1 MTNIRKAGFFDRITP
16 TARTTT
22 ERPTRV
28 GPSGGV
34 NVLLWVLQ
42 VFAAAGFM
50 FGAFGKFT
58 ANPAAVEVFETMGT
72 AGWLPYPI
80 ATLEVFGAIA
90 LVVPQ
95 LRLYGLAALAFVALT
110 LGAVLTHLI
119 WGASPVPAIVLLVVS
134 AVIAWGRR
142 SNTADLI
149 AGLLRGD
156 PAPDRRLS

>member
-1 MTNIRKAGFFDRITP
+1 MTTIRKAGFFDGITA

-34 NVLLWVLQ
+34 NVLLGVLQ

-80 ATLEVFGAIA
+80 ATLEVLGAIA

-119 WGASPVPAIVLLVVS
+119 WGASPVPAIVLLAVS

>member
-1 MTNIRKAGFFDRITP
+1 MTNIRKASFFDRITA
-16 TARTTT
+16 TDRTTT
-22 ERPTRV
+22 ERPTRA

-58 ANPAAVEVFETMGT
+58 ANPAAVEVFKTMGT

-119 WGASPVPAIVLLVVS
+119 WGASPIPAIVLLVVS

-149 AGLLRGD
+149 AGLLR
-156 PAPDRRLS
+156 R